1 MIDDGTAKADQS
13 TNHVDEIAGQIVVVT
28 GAAERAGRH
37 IAIAFAD
44 RGARVVV
51 NHFQQGTLARDVVK
65 EIRLA
70 GGEAIEIEEDIADP
84 VRSRSLVDR
93 VVDAYGRV
101 DVLIHNA
108 STFKPIPFEDIS
120 VEDFDA
126 SLGVNLR
133 GPFFLSQ
140 ACARVMMTQKKGRI
154 VAIVGNSYYEAWPT
168 FIHHSL
174 GKSGLARLMELLAIA
189 LSPYVQCNAICPA
202 QYYRAPDAPPPVR
215 DETLYR
221 TAGEIDV
228 RLQKGS
234 PEAVIELLLY
244 LATCSG
250 YMTGAVIPIDGGKH
264 LS

>member
-1 MIDDGTAKADQS
+1 MINDGTAKA
-13 TNHVDEIAGQIVVVT
+13 GQPTSPVAELHGQVVIIT
-28 GAAERAGRH
+28 GAAERAGRL
-37 IAIAFAD
+37 IAMAFAD

-70 GGEAIEIEEDIADP
+70 GGEAIEIEENIADP
-84 VRSRSLVDR
+84 LRSRSLVDR
-93 VVDAYGRV
+93 VANAYGRV

-108 STFKPIPFEDIS
+108 STFNPIPFQDIS
-120 VEDFDA
+120 IEEFDA
-126 SLGVNLR
+126 SINVNLR

-140 ACARVMMTQKKGRI
+140 ACARVMMAQKRGRI
-154 VAIVGNSYYEAWPT
+154 VAIVGNSHYEAWPT
-168 FIHHSL
+168 FLHHSV

-202 QYYRAPDAPPPVR
+202 QYYRAPDAPPPTR

-228 RLQKGS
+228 RLQRGS

-244 LATCSG
+244 LATCSE